1 MLKCASYLTTQNQT
15 TRGSQPYT
23 NWVTYDYILQSFQL
37 LKLFCHQ
44 KVLCIPVLGGSHIFV
59 RPDWFWFSHRFVRTS
74 LVLFS
79 FSSFYLLRTVSIKK
93 KILNQSVLRHAHF
106 YTCWFSHSILT
117 NRLWNIYLYTYI
129 CISSSG
135 IFLNLI
141 FFFQIMKL
149 KKKKLYYLHEG
160 FFWIFF
166 LNVILKKKKQ
176 MKFDIFKFSK
186 QLR

>member
-15 TRGSQPYT
+15 TRGSQAYT

-93 KILNQSVLRHAHF
+93 KNSKSIGSQ
-106 YTCWFSHSILT
+106 TCPLLHM
-117 NRLWNIYLYTYI
+117 
-129 CISSSG
+129 
-135 IFLNLI
+135 LI
-141 FFFQIMKL
+141 FTFDSHKPVMEYISIYINLHLKL
-149 KKKKLYYLHEG
+149 G
-160 FFWIFF
+160 
-166 LNVILKKKKQ
+166 
-176 MKFDIFKFSK
+176 DIFKPNFFLK
-186 QLR
+186 